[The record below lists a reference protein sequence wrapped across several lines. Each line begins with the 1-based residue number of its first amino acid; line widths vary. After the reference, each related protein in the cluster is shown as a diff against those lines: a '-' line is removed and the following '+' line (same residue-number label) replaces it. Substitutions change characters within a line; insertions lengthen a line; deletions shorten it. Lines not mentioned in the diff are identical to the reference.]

1 MLQIKKI
8 NKKFKHKQR
17 MEKNLWN
24 TNKDTTQRSIRIGN
38 ESIFG
43 NRLYRSY
50 YWSEMG
56 DT

>member
-17 MEKNLWN
+17 MKKNLWN
-24 TNKDTTQRSIRIGN
+24 TNKDTRQRSIRIGN

-43 NRLYRSY
+43 NRLY
-50 YWSEMG
+50 
-56 DT
+56 